1 MAFRTFFDLLPVLLL
16 FALGAALR
24 ATRVL
29 DRDTIAGI
37 KRLVVNLT
45 LPVLLFDAFFR
56 LQPDLR
62 NLFLVVA
69 VFLACVLMIFGG
81 RLASRALRLDGPY
94 APLMFEGFEAGMLG
108 YALFL
113 GIAGDAN
120 LPYFAASDLGQ
131 VLFVFSIL
139 QAQLRSRETGARGL
153 KVIVRGFV
161 SSPVVVAI
169 AAGLLIGSLLR
180 ALAGLGSTGVAAFIA
195 ASAGASA
202 GSGAASGAGSGAAS
216 GTGSGAGDA
225 LTVVFA
231 SFWRLAA
238 IVKAL
243 TMPLICFVIGADIEL
258 DRKNISFALRL
269 VAGRIVTLGLLAF
282 VVGYLFAVRLLGLPP
297 IYGFAVLVLFL
308 LPPPFVI
315 PVFMLKGDEAEG
327 KRVATTLSLHSLA
340 SILVIGLA
348 AVVLAPR

>member
-1 MAFRTFFDLLPVLLL
+1 MAYKTIFDLLPVLLL
-16 FALGAALR
+16 FAIGTALR

-29 DRDTIAGI
+29 DGNTIAGI

-81 RLASRALRLDGPY
+81 RLVSRALRLEGPY

-139 QAQLRSRETGARGL
+139 QAQLRSRETGAGGPKAIL
-153 KVIVRGFV
+153 RGFI
-161 SSPVVVAI
+161 SSPVVLAI
-169 AAGLLIGSLLR
+169 AAGLLVASVLR
-180 ALAGLGSTGVAAFIA
+180 ALSGFGWTEAASFVSASTGLP
-195 ASAGASA
+195 G
-202 GSGAASGAGSGAAS
+202 
-216 GTGSGAGDA
+216 GSGAGA
-225 LTVVFA
+225 QAVTGLSVAFA
-231 SFWRLAA
+231 SFWRLVG

-258 DRKNISFALRL
+258 DLRNISFALRL

-282 VVGYLFAVRLLGLPP
+282 VIGYFFAVRLLGLPS
-297 IYGFAVLVLFL
+297 IYGFAVLVLFM

-315 PVFMLKGDEAEG
+315 PVFMPKGDEVEA

-340 SILVIGLA
+340 SILVIALA
-348 AVVLAPR
+348 AVLLMPRAA